1 MMSGN
6 EKVKMDKK
14 VFTLS
19 DISEF
24 SKKHFQN
31 ERDENKELLP
41 LLGNLVELLNA
52 YVCHDIE
59 KAVEEGRDHIV
70 FVNFWKLDW
79 PLEGGAA
86 IFEQIHSS
94 FNSSSAA
101 RRLTA
106 EYNAADEQIN
116 QDIEKRFLRSLS
128 RGSDHLQMIEKLS
141 SMAREN
147 NTLFDDKLKM
157 GKNVVFLFRVLFTSI
172 LHLTFDK
179 DGIVDVYGLGEF
191 YRGFRLQ
198 QKHAAKDTKGGVLH
212 FNPKFSV

>member
-1 MMSGN
+1 MSGN

-59 KAVEEGRDHIV
+59 KAVEEGRDHVV

-79 PLEGGAA
+79 PLEGG
-86 IFEQIHSS
+86 
-94 FNSSSAA
+94 
-101 RRLTA
+101 
-106 EYNAADEQIN
+106 
-116 QDIEKRFLRSLS
+116 
-128 RGSDHLQMIEKLS
+128 GSHL
-141 SMAREN
+141 
-147 NTLFDDKLKM
+147 
-157 GKNVVFLFRVLFTSI
+157 
-172 LHLTFDK
+172 
-179 DGIVDVYGLGEF
+179 
-191 YRGFRLQ
+191 
-198 QKHAAKDTKGGVLH
+198 
-212 FNPKFSV
+212 